1 MLIGISP
8 FVGPELLA
16 LLCRMGHGEELVLA
30 DAHFPAHQFCS
41 TVLRADGVRIA
52 DLLDGVLALYALDTY
67 VPDPVVMM
75 AAVPGDQ
82 LDPTVHQR
90 YRAVIDRRAP
100 GTPPTV
106 FVPRFDF
113 YERARKATAAV
124 VTGETA
130 KYGNILIKKGV
141 TPVPPAGTTPSPK
154 EK

>member
-8 FVGPELLA
+8 LVGPDLLA
-16 LLCRMGHGEELVLA
+16 LLCRMGHGEEIVLA

-52 DLLDGVLALYALDTY
+52 ELLDGVLALFALDTY

-75 AAVPGDQ
+75 AAVPGDE
-82 LDPTVHQR
+82 LDPAVHQR
-90 YRAVIDRRAP
+90 YRAVIDRRQP
-100 GTPPTV
+100 GTPPTA

-113 YERARKATAAV
+113 YDRARKATAAV

-130 KYGNILIKKGV
+130 KYGNILLKKGV
-141 TPVPPAGTTPSPK
+141 TPVLPTGAIHSPK